1 LIYLFICLFGREI
14 KINLSKKNFF
24 SKLIKVNLTYGFEI
38 FNLNNLKVIEGK
50 IRLDE
55 YRKTV
60 VLM

>member
-1 LIYLFICLFGREI
+1 LIYLFICLFGIEI